1 MQFCT
6 EQIAFLGFVVSAK
19 GVQVDY
25 EKVKAIQEWPI
36 PKNLSEVRSFHGLA
50 SFYRRFV
57 RNFSTLATP
66 LNEIVKKHVGFKWEE
81 KQEKAFAALKHELTN
96 APILALQNLLKLN
109 VMHLMWV

>member
-1 MQFCT
+1 
-6 EQIAFLGFVVSAK
+6 VVSAK

-57 RNFSTLATP
+57 RNFSTLAAP
-66 LNEIVKKHVGFKWEE
+66 LNEIVKKHVGFK
-81 KQEKAFAALKHELTN
+81 
-96 APILALQNLLKLN
+96 
-109 VMHLMWV
+109 